1 MKVLIVST
9 DSLSFSPSGP
19 AYVAGAARE
28 AGHAV
33 EVFDCLLAENPV
45 EDLCRHVDEFDP
57 AVIGVSI
64 RTVAGK
70 IVDENSEYYTKPFD
84 SRAFIKR
91 LIDRV
96 KSITSAKI
104 ILGGSGFNY
113 YSAAWLEY
121 LDLDYG
127 IRGEA
132 EISFPL
138 CLSKIES
145 SLDIDTVPGCVCR
158 SSRRIIKVDR
168 EFNQDLDST
177 AFPAYDLFDL
187 EEYSRRGI
195 TAAVFTKR
203 GCAFRCTFC
212 PYSSLEGTR
221 YRLKSAGRVV
231 DEIQHILHHK
241 DSMKI
246 SFCDNSFNVPK
257 RHAESIC
264 REIVKRG
271 LSVKWQTGALKPFG
285 ITNEL
290 CELFKDSGC
299 VYLNV
304 SVEAASDKMLESMHR
319 GYTAQKV
326 KEALDC
332 LAKSDIPTGI
342 SIMFGAPGE
351 TPETINETLHV
362 VDEYAPHMEVF
373 VTIGLNL
380 WTHHQQV
387 LQDAS
392 RDGQLNQDT
401 ELFDE
406 AHYISPDL
414 PEGFM
419 IDLIETLHTRKRY
432 GVQVNKRFAASG
444 S

>member
-1 MKVLIVST
+1 M
-9 DSLSFSPSGP
+9 
-19 AYVAGAARE
+19 
-28 AGHAV
+28 
-33 EVFDCLLAENPV
+33 
-45 EDLCRHVDEFDP
+45 
-57 AVIGVSI
+57 
-64 RTVAGK
+64 
-70 IVDENSEYYTKPFD
+70 
-84 SRAFIKR
+84 
-91 LIDRV
+91 
-96 KSITSAKI
+96 
-104 ILGGSGFNY
+104 
-113 YSAAWLEY
+113 
-121 LDLDYG
+121 
-127 IRGEA
+127 
-132 EISFPL
+132 
-138 CLSKIES
+138 
-145 SLDIDTVPGCVCR
+145 
-158 SSRRIIKVDR
+158 
-168 EFNQDLDST
+168 
-177 AFPAYDLFDL
+177 
-187 EEYSRRGI
+187 
-195 TAAVFTKR
+195 
-203 GCAFRCTFC
+203 
-212 PYSSLEGTR
+212 
-221 YRLKSAGRVV
+221 
-231 DEIQHILHHK
+231 
-241 DSMKI
+241 
-246 SFCDNSFNVPK
+246 
-257 RHAESIC
+257 
-264 REIVKRG
+264 
-271 LSVKWQTGALKPFG
+271 
-285 ITNEL
+285 
-290 CELFKDSGC
+290 
-299 VYLNV
+299 YLNV